1 MASISFLTNHIS
13 LRGIMPIYVA
23 PQKIHKGE
31 VSRLGGLVMYF
42 GVAALILIS
51 SYQEIKF
58 TILYLLFCFLP
69 LGVITLVEDF
79 HKPSPPWVRL
89 FVMFFSSWLILKM
102 TNIQLPIFDNPLL
115 KDILAEPKIQYIFYT
130 FCLVGLM
137 NGVNFI
143 DGVNGNFAFLII
155 SMFTSLSFLALIV
168 SDFEFISL
176 LILCSIPLLAF
187 FLINYPWGRI
197 FAGDLGA
204 YLYGA
209 LVGFLIIFFFGR
221 HEDIS
226 AWNALL
232 ITFYPI
238 IELIFSAFRKILN
251 GKSPMEPDTYHLH
264 LKIYTILFNGLK
276 KPRLAN
282 NLVTLFLVLFW
293 LMPTLILPWVY
304 HSHLLLAIFLIFL
317 TLCYVTLNL
326 ILTKNKD

>member
-31 VSRLGGLVMYF
+31 VSRLGGIVMYF
-42 GVAALILIS
+42 GVAALILTS

-58 TILYLLFCFLP
+58 IVLCLLFCFLP

-89 FVMFFSSWLILKM
+89 IVMVFSSWLILKM

-115 KDILAEPKIQYIFYT
+115 KDILAEPKIQCFFYV
-130 FCLVGLM
+130 FCLVCLM
-137 NGVNFI
+137 NGINFI
-143 DGVNGNFAFLII
+143 DGVNGNFSFLII
-155 SMFTSLSFLALIV
+155 SMFTSLGFLALV
-168 SDFEFISL
+168 VGDFEFLSL
-176 LILCSIPLLAF
+176 LILCSIPLFAF
-187 FLINYPWGRI
+187 VLMNYPWGRI

-204 YLYGA
+204 YFYGA

-238 IELIFSAFRKILN
+238 IELIYSAFRKIWN
-251 GKSPMEPDTYHLH
+251 GKSPMESDTYHLH
-264 LKIYTILFNGLK
+264 LKIYTILYKGSK

-282 NLVTLFLVLFW
+282 NLVTLFLAFFW
-293 LMPTLILPWVY
+293 LIPTLILPWVY
-304 HSHLLLAIFLIFL
+304 QSHLLLAIFLTFL
-317 TLCYVTLNL
+317 TFCYISLNL